1 MEVKGTFFAGRKA
14 FITQQFGEPR
24 WSQFIE
30 SLSEQEPLFR
40 DPILVTTRVPVSAY
54 LTFQEALL
62 REFFDGDEE
71 AYWTIGEKS
80 AEWALTEGP
89 YKSFR
94 NNPQS
99 VERFVMQSLPLLWS
113 AYYTKG
119 RVEVEL
125 VTNVI
130 QFRIYCLPVPHIS
143 FEYTVVGW
151 VKKALQMIGL
161 RAVTLKRIQGISC
174 GDREIEYRIS
184 FTPPAGPRPR

>member
-14 FITQQFGEPR
+14 FITRQFGEPR

-30 SLSEQEPLFR
+30 SISEQEPLFR

-54 LTFQEALL
+54 LTFQGALI
-62 REFFDGDEE
+62 REFFRGDEE

-99 VERFVMQSLPLLWS
+99 VERFILQSLPLLWS

-119 RVEVEL
+119 LVEVQL
-125 VTNVI
+125 VTNVM
-130 QFRIYCLPVPHIS
+130 QFRIYCLPVSHIS
-143 FEYTVVGW
+143 FEYTVLGW

-161 RAVTLKRIQGISC
+161 RAVTLKRLQGIST
-174 GDREIEYRIS
+174 GDRDIEYRIS
-184 FTPPAGPRPR
+184 FTPPARPRPR

>member
-24 WSQFIE
+24 WSQFIA
-30 SLSEQEPLFR
+30 SLSEQEPLFG

-54 LTFQEALL
+54 LTFQEALI
-62 REFFDGDEE
+62 REFFDGNEE

-99 VERFVMQSLPLLWS
+99 VERFIMQSLPLLWS

-119 RVEVEL
+119 RIEVQL
-125 VTNVI
+125 VTNVV
-130 QFRIYCLPVPHIS
+130 QFRIYSLPVSHIS
-143 FEYTVVGW
+143 FEYTVIGW
-151 VKKALQMIGL
+151 VKKAMQMIGL
-161 RAVTLKRIQGISC
+161 RAVTLKRLQGISI

-184 FTPPAGPRPR
+184 FTPPPGLRHR